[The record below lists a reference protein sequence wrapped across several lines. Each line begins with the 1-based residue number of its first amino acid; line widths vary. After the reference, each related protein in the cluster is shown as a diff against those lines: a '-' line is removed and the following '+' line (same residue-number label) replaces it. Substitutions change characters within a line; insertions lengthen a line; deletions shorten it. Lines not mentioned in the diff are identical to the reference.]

1 MDVPQSINEKNVV
14 IMKYSRI
21 AVPILPLIL
30 IVGCSQTS
38 DSDSTPHAESAA
50 ADETHE
56 VHWGYEGDSAPE
68 YWSELSPEFALCS
81 DGREQSPIDL
91 SAATPVSVEELER
104 LIGETF
110 LTVTERAN
118 VMDLVDNGHTIQIT
132 NDVAMTT
139 KVDGIS
145 YELAQFHFH
154 APSEHTIEGQH
165 SQLEVHFVHQAD
177 DGTLAVV
184 GLLVDVGEYNAL
196 WEPIITSLP
205 GGVGDERHLQNLD
218 LDLTQLK
225 ALPTEYYRYT
235 GSLTTPPCSEGV
247 KWIVL
252 AETRHISAEQMRE
265 MVSHLHNNNRPIQ
278 AINDRQLTLTVP

>member
-1 MDVPQSINEKNVV
+1 MDVPQAINKKNVV

-68 YWSELSPEFALCS
+68 YWSGLSPEFALCR
-81 DGREQSPIDL
+81 DGHEQSPIDL
-91 SAATPVSVEELER
+91 SAATPVNAEELER
-104 LIGETF
+104 LVGETF
-110 LTVTERAN
+110 LTVTDRAK
-118 VMDLVDNGHTIQIT
+118 VMDLIDNGHTIQIT
-132 NDVAMTT
+132 NDVAMAT
-139 KVDGIS
+139 KVDGVS

-154 APSEHTIEGQH
+154 APSEHTIDGQH
-165 SQLEVHFVHQAD
+165 FQLEVHFVHQAD

-184 GLLVDVGEYNAL
+184 GMLVDVGEHDSL
-196 WEPIITSLP
+196 WEPIIASLP
-205 GGVGDERHLQNLD
+205 DNVGDERHLQNLD
-218 LDLTQLK
+218 LDLTQLQGI
-225 ALPTEYYRYT
+225 PRDYYRYS

-252 AETRHISAEQMRE
+252 TEIQHISAEQMRE
-265 MVSHLHNNNRPIQ
+265 LVSHLHNNNRPIQ
-278 AINDRQLTLTVP
+278 AIGDRQLTVTAP